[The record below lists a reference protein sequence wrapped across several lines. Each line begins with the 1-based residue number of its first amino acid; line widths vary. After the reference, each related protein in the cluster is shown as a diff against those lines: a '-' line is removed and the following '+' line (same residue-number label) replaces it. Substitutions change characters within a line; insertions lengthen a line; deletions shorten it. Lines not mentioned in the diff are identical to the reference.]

1 MSTSS
6 QPNLIPDNMGN
17 LDITRSKILSGKDL
31 ESTLAYWRLK
41 GLSIV
46 FTNGCFDI
54 LHRGHADY
62 LARASD
68 LGDILV
74 VGLNSDSSV
83 RSIKGPHRPLQDE
96 ISRSLLLASFF
107 FVSAVILFEQDTP
120 LELISRIQPDILVK
134 GKDYNPED
142 IAGYD
147 VVTAKGGKVITLDM
161 VGGYS
166 TSHIVSKLTGGNTK

>member
-1 MSTSS
+1 
-6 QPNLIPDNMGN
+6 MGK
-17 LDITRSKILSGKDL
+17 LDTIKSKILSGIQL
-31 ESTLAYWRLK
+31 ERTLAYWRFK
-41 GLSIV
+41 GLKIV

-68 LGDILV
+68 LGDVLV
-74 VGLNSDSSV
+74 VGLNSDRSV
-83 RSIKGPHRPLQDE
+83 RSIKGSPRPLQDE
-96 ISRSLLLASFF
+96 VSRSMLLASFS
-107 FVSAVILFEQDTP
+107 FVSAVIIFDQDTP
-120 LELISRIQPDILVK
+120 LELISHIRPDVLVK

-161 VGGYS
+161 VAGYS
-166 TSHIVSKLTGGNTK
+166 TTEIVSKLTGGNTH

>member
-1 MSTSS
+1 
-6 QPNLIPDNMGN
+6 MGM
-17 LDITRSKILSGKDL
+17 LDIIQSKILSGTVL
-31 ESTLAYWRLK
+31 ERTLAYWRFK

-68 LGDILV
+68 LGDVLV
-74 VGLNSDSSV
+74 VGLNSDRSV
-83 RSIKGPHRPLQDE
+83 RSIKGPPRPLQDE
-96 ISRSLLLASFF
+96 ISRSLLLASFS
-107 FVSAVILFEQDTP
+107 FVSAVVIFDQDTP
-120 LELISRIQPDILVK
+120 LELITHISPDILVK

-147 VVTAKGGKVITLDM
+147 VVTAKGGKVITVDM
-161 VGGYS
+161 VEGYS
-166 TSHIVSKLTGGNTK
+166 TTGILSKLTGNKN